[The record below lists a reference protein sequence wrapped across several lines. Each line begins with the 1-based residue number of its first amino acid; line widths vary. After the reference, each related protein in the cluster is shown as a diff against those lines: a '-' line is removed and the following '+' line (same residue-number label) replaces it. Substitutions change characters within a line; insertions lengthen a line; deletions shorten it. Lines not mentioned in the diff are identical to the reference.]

1 MNRRPKKSH
10 PTTTPP
16 AGESARR
23 TSRTA
28 GPAPSTIL
36 IVGGDPEFRAELTG
50 LLQTRRHA
58 CSHVNRLDEA
68 RCAIGGQRHD
78 LVVLN
83 PDLPDGDGFDLVQQ
97 IHDMAVSTKTM
108 VFSDTDS
115 FGIALRALRSGAI
128 DFVRTPANIDE
139 IVERIDV
146 ALVKSHTEKARE
158 DRIRR
163 VHRICRELNSARDEI
178 SQQVDVMCNDLMH
191 AYRDLSD
198 QISDAAMASE
208 FRTLLRQELDMEEV
222 LRTTLEY
229 LLTKTGPTNA
239 AVFLPDADQHY
250 SLGAYVNF
258 DCDRES
264 IDRLLDHL
272 GETICPQMSDELEL
286 VAFDDGGEFA
296 EWIGMDS
303 ALLVDSQFLAF
314 SCHDAEECLAVVI
327 LFRSRSNAYD
337 PELAGTLDILRT
349 IFAEQLARIVRV
361 HHRSGPEWPRETE
374 ADDELDDFGYGF
386 GGIAA

>member
-1 MNRRPKKSH
+1 MKPRSK
-10 PTTTPP
+10 
-16 AGESARR
+16 ESARR
-23 TSRTA
+23 TART
-28 GPAPSTIL
+28 PDPSTIL
-36 IVGGDPEFRAELTG
+36 IVGGDPAFRAELAG
-50 LLQTRRHA
+50 HLQARRHR
-58 CSHVNRLDEA
+58 CTHVNRLDEA
-68 RCAIGGQRHD
+68 RTVVSGQRHD
-78 LVVLN
+78 LVLLN

-97 IHDMAVSTKTM
+97 IHHASSCTKTM
-108 VFSDTDS
+108 VFSEVDS
-115 FGIALRALRSGAI
+115 FGLALRALRSGAI
-128 DFVRTPANIDE
+128 DFVRTPVQLDE

-146 ALVKSHTEKARE
+146 ALVRSHTEKERE

-178 SQQVDVMCNDLMH
+178 SEQVDVMCNDLMH

-239 AVFLPDADQHY
+239 AVFLPDSDQHY

-272 GETICPQMSDELEL
+272 GEMICPQMSDELEL
-286 VAFDDGGEFA
+286 VSFDDGGEFA

-303 ALLVDSQFLAF
+303 DLLADSQFLAF
-314 SCHDAEECLAVVI
+314 SCHDAGECLAVVI

-337 PELAGTLDILRT
+337 TDLAGTLDILRT
-349 IFAEQLARIVRV
+349 IFAEQLARIIRV
-361 HHRSGPEWPRETE
+361 HHRSTPEWPKDAG
-374 ADDELDDFGYGF
+374 ADDGDFDDFGYGF
-386 GGIAA
+386 GGMAA